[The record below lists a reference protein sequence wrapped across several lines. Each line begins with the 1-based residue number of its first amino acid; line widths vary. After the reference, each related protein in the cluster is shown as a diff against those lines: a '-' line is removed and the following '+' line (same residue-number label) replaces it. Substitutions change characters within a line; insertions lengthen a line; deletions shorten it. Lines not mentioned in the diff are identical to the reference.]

1 MIKTLNFHRVSD
13 SNWFESVIHL
23 LKREFSFVSAS
34 DSGGDSA
41 NNGQRSC
48 HLTFDDG
55 EISFYNVI
63 LPVLKRH
70 KIPATLFVSPKICK
84 EKINYWFQEIEAFDS
99 QDLKKIIAAVAGV
112 SQKAIL
118 KNRTESILK
127 SLRIDQINEIISVSR
142 KRLPYSSMPF
152 RNISVSQLKEIDRSE
167 LVTLGAHTLN
177 HPILKNENNCNS
189 KFEITKSVSELSEL
203 LDHPVHF
210 FAYPNGISQLDFT
223 GREKTFLSACGI
235 RRAWKNEAC
244 SSLYDDHLSLPRIA
258 ISDYENLNVIKIKMN
273 LGGTWD
279 SLKKFNPGG
288 EYIER
293 RKLLMMK

>member
-1 MIKTLNFHRVSD
+1 MNRTLNFHRVSD
-13 SNWFESVIHL
+13 TDWFESVIHL
-23 LKREFSFVSAS
+23 LKREYSFISAS
-34 DSGGDSA
+34 DSEWDPG
-41 NNGQRSC
+41 NNNHRSC

-70 KIPATLFVSPKICK
+70 NIPATLFVSPKICK
-84 EKINYWFQEIEAFDS
+84 EKINYWFQEIEAFNSDE
-99 QDLKKIIAAVAGV
+99 LKKIIASVAGI
-112 SQKAIL
+112 SRKALL

-127 SLRIDQINEIISVSR
+127 SLRFDQIMEIIRVSR
-142 KRLPYSSMPF
+142 KELTGTPMPF
-152 RNISVSQLKEIDRSE
+152 RNISVTQLKEIDRSG
-167 LVTLGAHTLN
+167 LVTIGAHTLN
-177 HPILKNENNCNS
+177 HPILKNESNCNS
-189 KFEITKSVSELSEL
+189 KFEIAKSVSELSEL

-244 SSLYDDHLSLPRIA
+244 KTLYDDHLSLPRIA

-273 LGGTWD
+273 LSGTWD
-279 SLKKFNPGG
+279 TLKKFNPGG

-293 RKLLMMK
+293 KNLLLIR